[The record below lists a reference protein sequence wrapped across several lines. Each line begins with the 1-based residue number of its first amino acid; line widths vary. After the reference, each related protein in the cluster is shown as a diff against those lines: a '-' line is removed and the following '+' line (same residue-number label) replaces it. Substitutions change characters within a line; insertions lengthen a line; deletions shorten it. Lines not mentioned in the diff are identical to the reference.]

1 MRLMQLAFAGALAMV
16 AATGPAWAQGQAST
30 QGLTP
35 EDFKYLQ
42 ATHGLTAQSPVIAD
56 LTPNERDALHSAIFD
71 LRTYPEGRDRQVR
84 RYLTLVYGRE
94 CKRWVEANPG
104 GAPCRPATDPAIQP
118 GKAIS
123 DRICAECHLFGSDR
137 SPSYFQMASEKD
149 WNAHKVEHALRHST
163 TMVPIKLTPE
173 MLDQLAAYINSFKK

>member
-1 MRLMQLAFAGALAMV
+1 MVLMKLAFASVLAV
-16 AATGPAWAQGQAST
+16 LTAAGPAWAQGPASAE
-30 QGLTP
+30 GLTP

-42 ATHGLTAQSPVIAD
+42 TTHGLTPQSAVIVD
-56 LTPNERDALHSAIFD
+56 LTPNERNALHSAIYD

-94 CKRWVEANPG
+94 CKRWVQAHPG
-104 GAPCRPATDPAIQP
+104 GAPCTPVADPALQP

-137 SPSYFQMASEKD
+137 SPSYFQMASKKD

>member
-1 MRLMQLAFAGALAMV
+1 MMSPIKLALAAALAMLV
-16 AATGPAWAQGQAST
+16 GAGPARAE
-30 QGLTP
+30 GLTP

-42 ATHGLTAQSPVIAD
+42 ATHGLTLQSSVIAD
-56 LTPNERDALHSAIFD
+56 LTPNEQNALHSAIFD

-94 CKRWVEANPG
+94 CKRWVEAHPG
-104 GAPCRPATDPAIQP
+104 GAPCSPAADPAVQP

-123 DRICAECHLFGSDR
+123 DRICAECHLFGTDR
-137 SPSYFQMASEKD
+137 SPSYRQMASEKD
-149 WNAHKVEHALRHST
+149 WNAHKVEHALRHSPS
-163 TMVPIKLTPE
+163 MVPIKLTPG